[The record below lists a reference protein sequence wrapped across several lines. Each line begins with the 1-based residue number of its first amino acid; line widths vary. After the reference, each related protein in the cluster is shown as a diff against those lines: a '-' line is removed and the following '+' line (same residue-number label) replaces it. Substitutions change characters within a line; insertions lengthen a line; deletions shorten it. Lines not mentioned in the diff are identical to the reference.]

1 VDANIIAWNRVVLLH
16 GILIDFLNLLQFNYI
31 GFKLYFERLLT
42 YYDKCI
48 LLYEP
53 VFFLFIFR
61 ATWNW

>member
-42 YYDKCI
+42 FYDKSI